1 MAERIEL
8 NDIRSN
14 SHQSRE
20 KAAKAEEVT
29 EKRASKVGN
38 GRSQKMRKS
47 IGRRFVD
54 TFFGDGEDIK
64 DVKTYVIYD
73 VLVPAIKDTIV
84 EGVNSAVSML
94 FFGEVRRNRSA
105 NRVGNSG
112 RVNYGSYFNGGSN
125 SKRETMPSYKR
136 SNVSSGFDNLM
147 KDNRGD
153 AEEMITM
160 IYSVSPPISQIIST
174 DGRICPMSVS
184 RECRGRSM
192 TRIPEDIAMD
202 FSWRCP
208 EKWR

>member
-94 FFGEVRRNRSA
+94 
-105 NRVGNSG
+105 
-112 RVNYGSYFNGGSN
+112 YF
-125 SKRETMPSYKR
+125 
-136 SNVSSGFDNLM
+136 L
-147 KDNRGD
+147 
-153 AEEMITM
+153 
-160 IYSVSPPISQIIST
+160 
-174 DGRICPMSVS
+174 
-184 RECRGRSM
+184 
-192 TRIPEDIAMD
+192 
-202 FSWRCP
+202 
-208 EKWR
+208 